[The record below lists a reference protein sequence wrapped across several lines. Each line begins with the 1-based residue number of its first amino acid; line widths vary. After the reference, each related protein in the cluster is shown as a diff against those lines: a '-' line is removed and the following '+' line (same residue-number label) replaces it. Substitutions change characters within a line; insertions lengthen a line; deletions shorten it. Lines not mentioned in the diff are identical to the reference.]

1 LRETRV
7 LIAGMGAVT
16 PAGYGVDALIRWM
29 HQGTRAISNP
39 TVFPV
44 APENRMPVGE
54 VPMGGDDSEKDFPR
68 THQLALAAAQ
78 EAMAGA
84 CRPPEAVIIGI
95 TTGGILT
102 TEENLKAHLTEP
114 AGYSYHGAGTV
125 AELIAKRLGCKGP
138 AITVSNACSSG
149 AVAIKIALDLLRSGK
164 VNRVL
169 AGGADC
175 ICRLTYYGFKSL
187 QLVDPEGARPFDLN
201 RKGMSVGEGAA
212 MLLLE
217 AGTAQESP
225 EAGSER
231 IEVFGGG
238 LSCDAFHPAKPHPEG
253 QGALAA
259 MEAALK
265 ESGMG
270 PQDIDYLNL
279 HGTGTSDNDLSEAR
293 AIRKLFGDRLPPL
306 SAVKGALGHSLAAAG
321 AIEAVLCAVG
331 ISQGLMPANTGCE
344 VPDPE
349 LGLRPLPVPQQSPI
363 RMVLSNSIGF
373 GGNNAALVI
382 GKSAHCSLPE
392 IQPKPLK
399 VAGISCITGYGHL
412 EKTLLRLA
420 SAIEEGPL
428 PGTISLADLSAGLP
442 PAQVRRLKRLPRMA
456 LALAMAAH
464 RDSHLDTP
472 PGSVFWGTGWGP
484 LSETYDFLMKLQ
496 ESDEKFAS
504 PTDFIGSVHNAPAGQ
519 VAMLF
524 GANGANITLTG
535 GDYSFE
541 QALMS
546 AQVLRSEAESP
557 LLVIGADEYHGV
569 FSPLL
574 DPSVWPA
581 GPAADGGGALC
592 LTRSGNERTDSPGIR
607 LDFFQTLGEDPD
619 VIPSVVSSLSAQ
631 ESLDSRFCAVMVG
644 IPAGSRKQGE
654 GQLRAFLSL
663 SKFTGPVMDYRK
675 FTGEFAAASAVATAL
690 AAAFCRDGEIP
701 SGFSFGTNR
710 TIPTDKKEILVLG
723 LGKSV
728 TAICLG

>member
-1 LRETRV
+1 
-7 LIAGMGAVT
+7 
-16 PAGYGVDALIRWM
+16 
-29 HQGTRAISNP
+29 
-39 TVFPV
+39 
-44 APENRMPVGE
+44 MPVGE
-54 VPMGGDDSEKDFPR
+54 VPMGGDGTEKDLPR
-68 THQLALAAAQ
+68 THLLALAAAD

-84 CRPPEAVIIGI
+84 CFPPEAVIIGI

-102 TEENLKAHLTEP
+102 TEENLKARLTNP
-114 AGYSYHGAGTV
+114 AAYCYHGAGTV

-164 VNRVL
+164 ANRVL

-187 QLVDPEGARPFDLN
+187 QLVDPEGARPFDRN

-217 AGTAQESP
+217 ASTVREPP
-225 EAGSER
+225 EAESER
-231 IEVFGGG
+231 IGVLGGG

-259 MEAALK
+259 MQAALK
-265 ESGMG
+265 EAVMA

-293 AIRKLFGDRLPPL
+293 AIRMLFGDRLPPL
-306 SAVKGALGHSLAAAG
+306 SSAKGALGHSLAAAG
-321 AIEAVLCAVG
+321 AIEAVLCAIG
-331 ISQGLMPANTGCE
+331 IDQGLMPANTGCQ

-349 LGLRPLPVPQQSPI
+349 LGLSPLPAPQHAPL
-363 RMVLSNSIGF
+363 RVALSNSIGF

-382 GKSAHCSLPE
+382 GKTGHSSASNGSNGSESH
-392 IQPKPLK
+392 PKPLR
-399 VAGISCITGYGHL
+399 VAGVSCITGYGHL

-420 SAIEEGPL
+420 SPEGGP
-428 PGTISLADLSAGLP
+428 PGTTSLADLSAGLP

-456 LALAMAAH
+456 LALALAAH
-464 RDSHLDTP
+464 RDAHLKNS

-496 ESDEKFAS
+496 ESDEKFTS

-524 GANGANITLTG
+524 GANDANITLTG

-546 AQVLRSEAESP
+546 AQVLRSETESP

-574 DPSVWPA
+574 DRSVSSA
-581 GPAADGGGALC
+581 SPAADGGAALC
-592 LTRSGNERTDSPGIR
+592 LIRSGTERPESPRIC

-619 VIPSVVSSLSAQ
+619 VIPSLVASLSAQ
-631 ESLDSRFCAVMVG
+631 KSLGSRFCAVMVG
-644 IPAGSRKQGE
+644 IPAGFREQGE
-654 GQLRAFLSL
+654 GQLRAFLCL
-663 SKFTGPVMDYRK
+663 SNFTGPVMDYRK
-675 FTGEFAAASAVATAL
+675 FTGEFASATAVATAL
-690 AAAFCRDGEIP
+690 AASFCRNGNIP
-701 SGFSFGTNR
+701 SGFFNAIHR
-710 TIPTDKKEILVLG
+710 TIPTAKKEILVLG